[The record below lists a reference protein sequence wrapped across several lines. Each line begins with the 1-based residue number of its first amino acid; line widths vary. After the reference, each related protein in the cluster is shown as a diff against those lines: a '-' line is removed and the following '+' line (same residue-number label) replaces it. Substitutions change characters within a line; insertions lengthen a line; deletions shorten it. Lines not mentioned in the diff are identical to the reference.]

1 MEKNKKNK
9 KIQLS
14 IKIYKKDSIGMY
26 DYKSDYSEINSTNYE
41 ITNNSY
47 IIRKENNIVIRK
59 QNSSYDEQTDGEI
72 LFYVRKSFKTGNF
85 EIINPVRI
93 LMEKNEYNI
102 NSLNTRLWYSVN
114 SIEEIND
121 NNNDNEDYILNQ
133 NDIIKLGRI
142 KYEIIKL
149 NINSNNNF
157 IQFDNQNDYNISS
170 INKNKGSIFNINI
183 KKNQYKIT
191 ENKKQKIVKNK
202 CNKNSNIKNNILND
216 SNKIDEIEINKTDQD
231 SDNEEES
238 CRICLGVESSKD
250 NPKICL
256 CSCNAY
262 SHYECLKQYLSTK
275 LEISE
280 NFKGNVKTYICDKF
294 NCDICRKPYP
304 LRFRIH
310 EYNKIY
316 ELVNLNMP
324 SELDYIILESL
335 DYIKGNKNLKRINI
349 ILLINDEITIGRN
362 DMNDMIDPDISV
374 SRNHAILKY
383 NRENGTLIVEN
394 LSQKYGTLILIE
406 DNIKMKEKN
415 IHFQVGKSY
424 IVANSFENDKNNIN
438 SDTQNNDF
446 E

>member
-1 MEKNKKNK
+1 
-9 KIQLS
+9 
-14 IKIYKKDSIGMY
+14 MY

-41 ITNNSY
+41 ITNNFY

-59 QNSSYDEQTDGEI
+59 QNSSYDEQPDGEI

-191 ENKKQKIVKNK
+191 EK
-202 CNKNSNIKNNILND
+202 
-216 SNKIDEIEINKTDQD
+216 
-231 SDNEEES
+231 
-238 CRICLGVESSKD
+238 
-250 NPKICL
+250 
-256 CSCNAY
+256 
-262 SHYECLKQYLSTK
+262 
-275 LEISE
+275 
-280 NFKGNVKTYICDKF
+280 
-294 NCDICRKPYP
+294 
-304 LRFRIH
+304 
-310 EYNKIY
+310 
-316 ELVNLNMP
+316 
-324 SELDYIILESL
+324 
-335 DYIKGNKNLKRINI
+335 
-349 ILLINDEITIGRN
+349 
-362 DMNDMIDPDISV
+362 
-374 SRNHAILKY
+374 
-383 NRENGTLIVEN
+383 
-394 LSQKYGTLILIE
+394 
-406 DNIKMKEKN
+406 
-415 IHFQVGKSY
+415 
-424 IVANSFENDKNNIN
+424 
-438 SDTQNNDF
+438 
-446 E
+446 